1 MNDRSNRDAMMA
13 DPDRPPPQGAFPVW
27 IKVYT
32 KPGEQTFAEIIDHP
46 DATAKNAYIWV
57 FIVGMLSGL
66 LNSLT
71 QFVVGMAGLRQ
82 VLPGYE
88 QLPDVSRIMGATG
101 LIGAICGAPIAGLFS
116 VIGFAIS
123 VALIH
128 WATRFFGSKEG
139 SFDKLA
145 YAMAAAVV
153 PFSLVSGLLVPFS
166 AIRFAMFCILP
177 VLLIGGIYVIYLEL
191 AAIKAVYHTGWLEA
205 AGAFFL
211 PTLLIVFL
219 CACVVIGLLRV
230 MGPAINDVLQ
240 QVQPGL

>member
-1 MNDRSNRDAMMA
+1 MMA

-57 FIVGMLSGL
+57 FVVGMLSGL

-88 QLPDVSRIMGATG
+88 QLPDVSRVMGATG

-191 AAIKAVYHTGWLEA
+191 AAIKAVYHTGWFEA

-240 QVQPGL
+240 QVQPGF